1 MIEKIGDISNKIWD
15 RCFAVNVNGPMYL
28 MRACIPQFLKQES
41 KGVIVNV
48 CSVASLRGAAAGV
61 AYTASKHA
69 LLGASRSTAW
79 MYANEGIT

>member
-1 MIEKIGDISNKIWD
+1 M
-15 RCFAVNVNGPMYL
+15 CFLLTVEN
-28 MRACIPQFLKQES
+28 RACIPQFQKQET